1 MKCIVGSV
9 CTECFLLQSEG
20 GVVPQATIVECGAQ
34 MLVRG
39 NISSRAFVHA
49 KATVAEATQVS
60 ANNSDVYVTPK
71 LHSIWI
77 ATLYKLAKL

>member
-1 MKCIVGSV
+1 MCEI
-9 CTECFLLQSEG
+9 CCECFILQSEG
-20 GVVPQATIVECGAQ
+20 GEVPQATIVECGAQ

-60 ANNSDVYVTPK
+60 STFM
-71 LHSIWI
+71 S
-77 ATLYKLAKL
+77 T